1 MKKATRKY
9 QRYSYIATAA
19 LRIKEKED
27 TGPITVMVQ
36 NISQGGM
43 GVFLEHAVENGT
55 PVSVE
60 VNFIS
65 SLGAEVKDTINGKVS
80 SIAERDGLNFV
91 GISFDEELSSKKQPN
106 LYELFEQSIKG
117 D

>member
-1 MKKATRKY
+1 MTKGTRKY

-19 LRIKEKED
+19 LRPNISDDVK
-27 TGPITVMVQ
+27 PVTVMVQ

-43 GVFLEHAVENGT
+43 GAFLEHSVDVGT
-55 PVSVE
+55 PVTIE

-65 SLGAEVKDTINGKVS
+65 SLGAEVKDRVDGKVS
-80 SIAERDGLNFV
+80 SVTEKDGLYFV
-91 GISFDEELSSKKQPN
+91 GVSFQEELNAKKQPY